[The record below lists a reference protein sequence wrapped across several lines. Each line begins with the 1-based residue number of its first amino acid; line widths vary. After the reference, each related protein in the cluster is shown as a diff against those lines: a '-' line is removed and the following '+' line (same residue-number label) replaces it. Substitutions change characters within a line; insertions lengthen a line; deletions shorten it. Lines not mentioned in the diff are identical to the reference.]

1 MGICGSPAKHTHT
14 HLAQA
19 KSGSPLPGLFSAPDP
34 LQLLQPPVPHPAN
47 GASYL
52 QATGGAVRARRKA
65 LLPSRGSG
73 ARASPFQAG
82 LLHCR
87 PSCMG
92 LGHLCWGAGLG
103 TVGCLGASLAST
115 WPTPVAPP
123 PPCTCENKDV
133 SEHGQMF
140 PSGAKPH
147 PDGRARHIVSRCSE
161 MSRSSTLKSQALQVH
176 VYTSPPGIAEVPRD
190 KMGALSPPISIS
202 LSPHTPS
209 KHTILEFLNLRTAG

>member
-1 MGICGSPAKHTHT
+1 MRLPGQTHTHT
-14 HLAQA
+14 
-19 KSGSPLPGLFSAPDP
+19 SGTGQEWIPPPRAVLCSRSTAAASATSAPSSKWG
-34 LQLLQPPVPHPAN
+34 QLPPGHR
-47 GASYL
+47 
-52 QATGGAVRARRKA
+52 GAVRARRKA
-65 LLPSRGSG
+65 LLPSHGSG